1 MNMQKYATFVRK
13 SLKINMQKMKCCKV
27 RNHCHYTS
35 EYRGAAGSTCK
46 IHNLFSSSWK
56 EVTRIG
62 KNGEKILIAQ
72 ELN

>member
-1 MNMQKYATFVRK
+1 
-13 SLKINMQKMKCCKV
+13 MKCSKV

-35 EYRGAAGSTCK
+35 EYRGAVRSTCK

-72 ELN
+72 EVN